1 MDPLRSLPLLVE
13 VTDTMAEAGGVIQY
27 LLVFAFAAF
36 PWVEI
41 AIVIPIA
48 IGLDLDPVLV
58 GVVAFAGNVGSVYVL
73 LAFHQRIA
81 RWRARRQ
88 DEPDDATV
96 EPSNRRTLWAKRL
109 WDRYGLPGIALA
121 APALTGV
128 HLAALIA
135 LAAGS
140 RRRAVAGW
148 MTVGIAAWT
157 VALVAGSML
166 GLSLLGG

>member
-1 MDPLRSLPLLVE
+1 MDPLWSLPLLLE
-13 VTDTMAEAGGVIQY
+13 VTDALAEAGGAIQY

-41 AIVIPIA
+41 AVVIPIA
-48 IGLDLDPVLV
+48 IGLDLDPMLV
-58 GVVAFAGNVGSVYVL
+58 GMVAFAGNVGSVYL
-73 LAFHQRIA
+73 LLGFHGRVA
-81 RWRARRQ
+81 RWRARRR
-88 DEPDDATV
+88 DEPEEAAAK
-96 EPSNRRTLWAKRL
+96 PNRRTVWAKRL
-109 WDRYGLPGIALA
+109 WDRYGLPGLSLA
-121 APALTGV
+121 APVLTGV